1 MSFDPAEGTLARSL
15 DASKPAGSH
24 ELRSWADTLPPLT
37 LAFVGD
43 GVFDLVIRTMVV
55 TAGKDRPVKKLHKEK
70 ADRVNARA
78 QAALTKAIAPLLT
91 DEEAAILKRGRNTH
105 SNTVPKNQSVTDY
118 RLATGLEAL
127 CGYLYMKGE
136 MARLLDLIKAGL
148 G

>member
-1 MSFDPAEGTLARSL
+1 MTFDPAA
-15 DASKPAGSH
+15 
-24 ELRSWADTLPPLT
+24 LPPLT

-55 TAGKDRPVKKLHKEK
+55 TGGMDRPVKKLHREK
-70 ADRVNARA
+70 ADKVNAHA
-78 QAALTKAIAPLLT
+78 QAVLARAIEDLLTK
-91 DEEAAILKRGRNTH
+91 EEADVLRRGRNTH

-136 MARLLDLIKAGL
+136 MARLLELIKAGL
-148 G
+148 ERTHEKDGRDDEN

>member
-1 MSFDPAEGTLARSL
+1 MSFDPAE
-15 DASKPAGSH
+15 
-24 ELRSWADTLPPLT
+24 LPPLT

-70 ADRVNARA
+70 ADRVNAHA
-78 QAALTKAIAPLLT
+78 QAALVKVIVPLLT

-136 MARLLDLIKAGL
+136 MARLLELIKAGL
-148 G
+148 DHENR

>member
-1 MSFDPAEGTLARSL
+1 MSFDPAE
-15 DASKPAGSH
+15 
-24 ELRSWADTLPPLT
+24 LPPLT

-70 ADRVNARA
+70 ADRVNAHA
-78 QAALTKAIAPLLT
+78 QAALAKVIAPLLT
-91 DEEAAILKRGRNTH
+91 EEEAAILKRGRNTH

-136 MARLLDLIKAGL
+136 MTRLMELLKAGL
-148 G
+148 DHENG

>member
-1 MSFDPAEGTLARSL
+1 MEKGLNFDPAELA
-15 DASKPAGSH
+15 
-24 ELRSWADTLPPLT
+24 PLT

-43 GVFDLVIRTMVV
+43 GVFELMIRTMVV
-55 TAGKDRPVKKLHKEK
+55 TEGKDRPVKKLNREK
-70 ADRVNARA
+70 ADRVNAHA
-78 QAALTKAIAPLLT
+78 QAELAKTIAPLLT

-136 MARLLDLIKAGL
+136 MTRLLELVKAGL
-148 G
+148 DGQGKNGSEHENR